1 MFTQHI
7 PRTGKPVG
15 NTKHTPAVRFGAALG
30 TVALVSGF
38 TLIAPAAASADETNG
53 ASYAYAEFLSGDVL
67 GTDLG
72 NVAALGQVVATNNG
86 SQSLQVHRDPL
97 TVDALGATVLNQP
110 GGLQLPLVDVVDAGV
125 VNQYAQADKNGE
137 SFASTGAI
145 HDDGGIGVGS
155 VASGPAGDLTLDLDS
170 LLANEFASVL
180 TDLKLDLEAVAARAD
195 GNMTAASG
203 DYTLADATLSF
214 SSPAISQ
221 LTSKVTTALNGVNG
235 QLLNLGGD
243 DGVLGNSIDGI
254 LDPVLGVVGSSA
266 DVKVVIDA
274 DLQNAVSTLLTGKYG
289 QGAVSF
295 NLETGAVIV
304 DLEALMGGELND
316 LPPNTELLT
325 DAVINQILN
334 GITETVAD
342 LADDIVER
350 VELSL
355 RDAHVEVSAKLN
367 LLTAQDPVQST
378 VCRDIQI
385 PIIGDILNGDVI
397 GGGTSGGG
405 LVGGLLGGLT
415 GGLTGGGSGGLT
427 GVTQGIIGYT
437 TDTVCDL
444 VSTVLPDLR
453 STVDVSIIGN
463 VDDLIDG
470 SAVSAKANI
479 SLLGGTVKTG
489 LNVNTMIG
497 SLGKS
502 LNTSLFS
509 NGGVVTSLVN
519 SLNTGLVNPA
529 VTGLLGESSVATV
542 LHDLVSIKVNVQEQ
556 WTSTGAVTG
565 NMFSETAVRVTVGGG
580 LSSSSL
586 SSGSGILNGALG
598 RATAAP
604 SFASTGVATLNVA
617 RAVVGPN
624 VQTVIDPGCTQN
636 CGPEVDPDCTNCV
649 PVTDPCVGICLPDLP
664 TYALGGQLAYTGAG
678 VATLIA
684 LIVALLAAG
693 AYFARQGYL
702 RTHPKS
708 EL

>member
-15 NTKHTPAVRFGAALG
+15 KSNHTAGVRFGAALG
-30 TVALVSGF
+30 TMALVSGF
-38 TLIAPAAASADETNG
+38 IFIAPAAASAEETNG

-72 NVAALGQVVATNNG
+72 NVAGLGQVVASNNG
-86 SQSLQVHRDPL
+86 NQARQVHRDPL
-97 TVDALGATVLNQP
+97 TVEVLGATVLNQP
-110 GGLQLPLVDVVDAGV
+110 GGLQLPLLDVVDAGV
-125 VNQYAQADKNGE
+125 VNQYAQADKDGE

-145 HDDGGIGVGS
+145 QDDGGIGIGEL
-155 VASGPAGDLTLDLDS
+155 ASGPAGDLTLDLDS
-170 LLANEFASVL
+170 LLSNEFASVL
-180 TDLKLDLEAVAARAD
+180 TDLKLDLDAVAARAD
-195 GNMTAASG
+195 GNMTSASG

-214 SSPAISQ
+214 SSPAISK
-221 LTSKVTTALNGVNG
+221 LTSKVTKALDGVDG
-235 QLLNLGGD
+235 QLISLGGD
-243 DGVLGNSIDGI
+243 NGALGNSIDGI

-266 DVKVVIDA
+266 DVKVIVDA
-274 DLQNAVSTLLTGKYG
+274 DLQKAVSTLLDGKYG
-289 QGAVSF
+289 NGAVSF
-295 NLETGAVIV
+295 NLETGAVVV
-304 DLEALMGGELND
+304 DLEALLGGELNN
-316 LPPNTELLT
+316 LAPNTELLT
-325 DAVINQILN
+325 DAVVNQILN

-355 RDAHVEVSAKLN
+355 RDARVEVSAKLN
-367 LLTAQDPVQST
+367 LLTAQKSTQKT
-378 VCRDIQI
+378 VCRDIQV
-385 PIIGDILNGDVI
+385 PIIGDILNGEVL
-397 GGGTSGGG
+397 GGGSSSGG

-415 GGLTGGGSGGLT
+415 GGLTEGVT
-427 GVTQGIIGYT
+427 QGVTQGIIGYT
-437 TDTVCDL
+437 TDTVCEL
-444 VSTVLPDLR
+444 VGSVLPDLR
-453 STVDVSIIGN
+453 STVDVSIVGN

-470 SAVSAKANI
+470 TAISAKANI

-489 LNVNTMIG
+489 LNVDTLIG

-502 LNTSLFS
+502 LNSSLFS
-509 NGGVVTSLVN
+509 NDGVVTSLVK

-529 VTGLLGESSVATV
+529 VTGLLGDSSVATV

-556 WTSTGAVTG
+556 LTSTGAVKG
-565 NMFSETAVRVTVGGG
+565 DMFSETAVRVAV
-580 LSSSSL
+580 
-586 SSGSGILNGALG
+586 GSGDI
-598 RATAAP
+598 
-604 SFASTGVATLNVA
+604 ATLNVA

-624 VQTVIDPGCTQN
+624 VQTVVDPGCTEN
-636 CGPEVDPDCTNCV
+636 CGPTDPEDPNCTENCG
-649 PVTDPCVGICLPDLP
+649 PVTDPCVGICLLDLP
-664 TYALGGQLAYTGAG
+664 TYALDGQLAYTGAG

>member
-38 TLIAPAAASADETNG
+38 TLIAPVAASAEETTG

-72 NVAALGQVVATNNG
+72 NVAGLGQVVATNNG
-86 SQSLQVHRDPL
+86 NQARQVHRDPL

-110 GGLQLPLVDVVDAGV
+110 GGLQLPLLDVVDAGV
-125 VNQYAQADKNGE
+125 VNQYAEADKNGE

-145 HDDGGIGVGS
+145 QDDGGIGIGN

-170 LLANEFASVL
+170 LLNNEFTSVL
-180 TDLKLDLEAVAARAD
+180 TDLKLDLDAVAARAD
-195 GNMTAASG
+195 GNMTSASG

-214 SSPAISQ
+214 SSPAISK
-221 LTSKVTTALNGVNG
+221 LTSKVTSALSGVDSK
-235 QLLNLGGD
+235 LISLGGD
-243 DGVLGNSIDGI
+243 NGALGNSIDGI

-266 DVKVVIDA
+266 DVKVVVDA
-274 DLQNAVSTLLTGKYG
+274 DLDKAVSSLLKGSYG
-289 QGAVSF
+289 NGGVSF
-295 NLETGAVIV
+295 NLETGAVMV
-304 DLEALMGGELND
+304 DLETLLGSDLND

-325 DAVINQILN
+325 DAVVNKILN
-334 GITETVAD
+334 GISETVAT
-342 LADDIVER
+342 LADDIVDR
-350 VELSL
+350 VELAL
-355 RDAHVEVSAKLN
+355 RDANVEVSAKLN
-367 LLTAQDPVQST
+367 LLTAQDPVQNT
-378 VCRDIQI
+378 VCRDIRV
-385 PIIGDILNGDVI
+385 PIIGDILNGDS
-397 GGGTSGGG
+397 TGGG

-415 GGLTGGGSGGLT
+415 GGLTD

-444 VSTVLPDLR
+444 VDTVLPDLR

-463 VDDLIDG
+463 VDDLING
-470 SAVSAKANI
+470 TAASAKANI

-489 LNVNTMIG
+489 LNVKTLIG
-497 SLGKS
+497 SLGQS

-529 VTGLLGESSVATV
+529 VTGLLGNNSVATV

-556 WTSTGAVTG
+556 WTSTGAVSG
-565 NMFSETAVRVTVGGG
+565 DMFSETAVRVSVGSGLTTAG
-580 LSSSSL
+580 LSSAGGL
-586 SSGSGILNGALG
+586 LNGALG
-598 RATAAP
+598 QATAAP

-624 VQTVIDPGCTQN
+624 VQTVVDPGCTEN
-636 CGPEVDPDCTNCV
+636 CGTGGDPDGD
-649 PVTDPCVGICLPDLP
+649 PDPCVGICVVGDSDFLDLP

-678 VATLIA
+678 VATLLA